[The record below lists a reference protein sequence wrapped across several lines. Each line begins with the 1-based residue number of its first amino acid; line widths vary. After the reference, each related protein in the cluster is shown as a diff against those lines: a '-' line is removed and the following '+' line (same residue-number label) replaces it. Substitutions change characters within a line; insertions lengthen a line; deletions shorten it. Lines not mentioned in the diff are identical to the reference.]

1 MAEASDMVGGI
12 VPPNEKPDRGATGNP
27 LGQMNGD
34 LVERFMKSYNITLS
48 ESELLDVVTALA
60 QIAESGLRCGPA
72 ATEMHELSRRI
83 TDQAA
88 EQFHDE
94 RRRHDARRQ
103 LSLPY
108 EPTVAELV
116 DRLTEMEES

>member
-1 MAEASDMVGGI
+1 
-12 VPPNEKPDRGATGNP
+12 
-27 LGQMNGD
+27 
-34 LVERFMKSYNITLS
+34 MKSYNITLS

-60 QIAESGLRCGPA
+60 QTAGGVLRHGPA
-72 ATEMHELSRRI
+72 ATKMYELSRRI

-94 RRRHDARRQ
+94 RQLHDARQ
-103 LSLPY
+103 QPSLPY

>member
-1 MAEASDMVGGI
+1 
-12 VPPNEKPDRGATGNP
+12 
-27 LGQMNGD
+27 
-34 LVERFMKSYNITLS
+34 MKSYNITLS

-60 QIAESGLRCGPA
+60 QIAGSGLRCGPA

-94 RRRHDARRQ
+94 RQRHDLAAACDRYDQGKPVVCGLWCNEYDCR
-103 LSLPY
+103 Y
-108 EPTVAELV
+108 EF
-116 DRLTEMEES
+116 

>member
-1 MAEASDMVGGI
+1 
-12 VPPNEKPDRGATGNP
+12 
-27 LGQMNGD
+27 
-34 LVERFMKSYNITLS
+34 MKSYNITLS

-60 QIAESGLRCGPA
+60 QTAASGSRWGLA

-94 RRRHDARRQ
+94 RQLHDARRQ
-103 LSLPY
+103 PSLPY

>member
-1 MAEASDMVGGI
+1 
-12 VPPNEKPDRGATGNP
+12 
-27 LGQMNGD
+27 
-34 LVERFMKSYNITLS
+34 MKSYNITLS

-60 QIAESGLRCGPA
+60 QIAGSVLRRGPA
-72 ATEMHELSRRI
+72 ATEMYELSRRI

-94 RRRHDARRQ
+94 RQLYDARQ
-103 LSLPY
+103 QQPSLPY